1 MKIDKYVPRAYYFH
15 SSGLKLCLIR
25 LKYVPATKKK
35 KRKNMIKTIFETF
48 KMRIRASVLFVALE
62 KNKNTRRWKRL

>member
-35 KRKNMIKTIFETF
+35 KKKKYDKNNFRNF
-48 KMRIRASVLFVALE
+48 
-62 KNKNTRRWKRL
+62 